1 MSEATR
7 KPNNMSVGLLV
18 NQVSPTT
25 QQVPTQLSPY
35 KLEQRSSPSF
45 KFGDLHGALPLLMDL
60 QRAIDKEKHSNLD
73 DEDNEPPEMIL
84 KGPDIG

>member
-1 MSEATR
+1 MSA
-7 KPNNMSVGLLV
+7 GLLV

-60 QRAIDKEKHSNLD
+60 QRAIDKEKHSNFD
-73 DEDNEPPEMIL
+73 DEDDDEPPEMIL